1 MQAMQDTG
9 RCEDTGRKPIRLYFY
24 RVIVCGWFTVDACM
38 LVISNMPELYMSKL
52 MRNCKALTGTRH
64 RIVKEYVIL
73 ITAIDAK
80 SVGSW
85 RQTIK
90 PKRRN
95 GISPPSIRN
104 QSVIVMLAD

>member
-9 RCEDTGRKPIRLYFY
+9 RCEDASRKPIRLYFY
-24 RVIVCGWFTVDACM
+24 RVIVCGWFAVDARM
-38 LVISNMPELYMSKL
+38 LIISNMPELYMSKL
-52 MRNCKALTGTRH
+52 MRNRETLSLARH

-85 RQTIK
+85 HQTIK

-95 GISPPSIRN
+95 GISTPSIRN